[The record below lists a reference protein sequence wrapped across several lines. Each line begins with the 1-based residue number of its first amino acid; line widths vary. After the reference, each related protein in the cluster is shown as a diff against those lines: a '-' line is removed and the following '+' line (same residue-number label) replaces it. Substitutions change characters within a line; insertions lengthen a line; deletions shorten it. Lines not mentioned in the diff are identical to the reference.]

1 MSFKE
6 LREKSIDELREELL
20 SLRQTQLKLT
30 MQKTS
35 GQLEQTHQIRQ
46 ARRYVSRIKTLLS
59 QHKVKV
65 YFYD

>member
-6 LREKSIDELREELL
+6 LREKSINELREELL

-46 ARRYVSRIKTLLS
+46 ARRDVARIKTLLS

-65 YFYD
+65 

>member
-46 ARRYVSRIKTLLS
+46 ARLDVARIKTLLS

-65 YFYD
+65 

>member
-46 ARRYVSRIKTLLS
+46 ARRDVARIKTLLS
-59 QHKVKV
+59 QHKIKV
-65 YFYD
+65 

>member
-46 ARRYVSRIKTLLS
+46 ARRDLVVST
-59 QHKVKV
+59 
-65 YFYD
+65 

>member
-6 LREKSIDELREELL
+6 LLEKSIDELREELL

-46 ARRYVSRIKTLLS
+46 ARRDVARIKTLLS

-65 YFYD
+65 

>member
-46 ARRYVSRIKTLLS
+46 ARRDVARIKTLLS
-59 QHKVKV
+59 QHRVKV
-65 YFYD
+65 

>member
-1 MSFKE
+1 MSFEE

-46 ARRYVSRIKTLLS
+46 ARRDVARIKTLLS

-65 YFYD
+65 

>member
-6 LREKSIDELREELL
+6 LREKSIDVLREELL

-46 ARRYVSRIKTLLS
+46 ARRDVARIKTLLS

-65 YFYD
+65 

>member
-46 ARRYVSRIKTLLS
+46 ARRDVARIKNLVVST
-59 QHKVKV
+59 
-65 YFYD
+65 

>member
-6 LREKSIDELREELL
+6 LREKSIDELREVLL

-46 ARRYVSRIKTLLS
+46 ARRDVARIKTLLS

-65 YFYD
+65 

>member
-20 SLRQTQLKLT
+20 SLRQIQLKLT

-46 ARRYVSRIKTLLS
+46 ARRDVARIKTLLS

-65 YFYD
+65 

>member
-6 LREKSIDELREELL
+6 LREKSIDELREQLL

-46 ARRYVSRIKTLLS
+46 ARRDVARIKTLLS

-65 YFYD
+65 

>member
-1 MSFKE
+1 MSFRE

-46 ARRYVSRIKTLLS
+46 ARRDVARIKTLLS
-59 QHKVKV
+59 QHRVKV
-65 YFYD
+65 

>member
-20 SLRQTQLKLT
+20 SLRQIKLKLT

-46 ARRYVSRIKTLLS
+46 ARRDVARIKTLLS

-65 YFYD
+65 

>member
-30 MQKTS
+30 M
-35 GQLEQTHQIRQ
+35 
-46 ARRYVSRIKTLLS
+46 
-59 QHKVKV
+59 
-65 YFYD
+65 

>member
-6 LREKSIDELREELL
+6 LREKRIDELREELL
-20 SLRQTQLKLT
+20 SFRHTQLKIT

-46 ARRYVSRIKTLLS
+46 ARRDVARIKTLLS

-65 YFYD
+65 

>member
-46 ARRYVSRIKTLLS
+46 ARRYVARIKTLLS

-65 YFYD
+65 

>member
-20 SLRQTQLKLT
+20 SLRQTQLQLT

-46 ARRYVSRIKTLLS
+46 ARRDVARIKTLLS

-65 YFYD
+65 

>member
-6 LREKSIDELREELL
+6 LREKSIDELLEELL

-46 ARRYVSRIKTLLS
+46 ARRDVARIKTLLS

-65 YFYD
+65 

>member
-6 LREKSIDELREELL
+6 VREKSIDELREELL

-46 ARRYVSRIKTLLS
+46 ARRDVARIKTLLS

-65 YFYD
+65 